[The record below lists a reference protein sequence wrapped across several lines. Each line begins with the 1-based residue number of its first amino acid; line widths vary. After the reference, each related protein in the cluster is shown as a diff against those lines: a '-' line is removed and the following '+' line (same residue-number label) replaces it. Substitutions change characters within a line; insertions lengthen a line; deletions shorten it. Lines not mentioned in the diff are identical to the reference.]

1 MSTTVISQVKAQGR
15 LKCERFVL
23 LRTSKMQLRQS
34 DLYMGV
40 QLAFRNKMKLEIF
53 SDHNLTVT
61 ILNCQM

>member
-34 DLYMGV
+34 DLYMV